1 MSKKDKNTI
10 VRIKVVIWEGRHL
23 AWQAGVCYT
32 AKCENPPD
40 RHRIWFFACDGNK
53 ILYSGK
59 GDTALNYANIKYCDI
74 SNGTGVRTSL
84 FVSGCRRHCENCF
97 NKIAWDFNYGKP
109 FDKEVRNQILA
120 SLKPDYIGGLSLLG
134 GEPFE
139 PENQRAL
146 VSFLHDVKILYPH
159 KTIWCYTGNVYE
171 TELLQ
176 PSASRC
182 EVTDEMLGYID
193 ILVDGAFVQDLYD
206 ISLRFRGSS
215 NQRIIDMNATRAA
228 GHVVLWQDD
237 PIFADHKM

>member
-1 MSKKDKNTI
+1 MAVS
-10 VRIKVVIWEGRHL
+10 GGGHL
-23 AWQAGVCYT
+23 AQCRGVCYT
-32 AKCENPPD
+32 ARYDNTAGKGTASCFCLA
-40 RHRIWFFACDGNK
+40 RKTR
-53 ILYSGK
+53 YSVFGK
-59 GDTALNYANIKYCDI
+59 GDRALNYANIKYCDI
-74 SNGTGVRTSL
+74 ANGVGVRTSL
-84 FVSGCRRHCENCF
+84 FVSGCRRHCKNCF
-97 NKIAWDFNYGKP
+97 NKVAWDFDYGQP
-109 FDKEVRNQILA
+109 FDKTVRNQILA

-146 VSFLHDVKILYPH
+146 VSFLHDVRVLYPH

-182 EVTDEMLGYID
+182 EVTDEMLSYID
-193 ILVDGAFVQDLYD
+193 VLVDGAFVQDLYD